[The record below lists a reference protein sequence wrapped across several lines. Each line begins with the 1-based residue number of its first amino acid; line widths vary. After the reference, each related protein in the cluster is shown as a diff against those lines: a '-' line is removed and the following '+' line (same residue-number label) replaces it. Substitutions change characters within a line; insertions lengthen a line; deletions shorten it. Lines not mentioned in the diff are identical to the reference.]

1 MVKAKKTPF
10 GALSNRELKNYIVN
24 MSNPKFYVMDR
35 GVAVGIT
42 HSSKPQKNK
51 VYVNPKNIALAKR
64 TLKARGGKPPT
75 KKELREKYGIGR
87 K

>member
-1 MVKAKKTPF
+1 MGVSEMVKAKKTPF

-24 MSNPKFYVMDR
+24 MSNPKFYVMDM
-35 GVAVGIT
+35 GKAW
-42 HSSKPQKNK
+42 KPNP
-51 VYVNPKNIALAKR
+51 NPKRLALAKR

-75 KKELREKYGIGR
+75 KKELYEKYGIGR